1 MEALQHFKVRKSVAH
16 LHGEWCEAKQSEK
29 NVPCVLSSCLDVW
42 SLASVPMSPSSANIC
57 PDPSPA
63 VSGLAIVMWPIGHNL
78 CDPVFCSQATSIIWV
93 WHRVFIIS
101 PIVTPPSYW
110 PQICVYLFGSNLTPS
125 IGSHCVYIPFLQ
137 VTKKNNSQP
146 STVRKFNRVWVI
158 LLLSVRDNTVAMLVS
173 LADNP
178 ILFSASINTDYRC
191 PIPRLGL
198 TSSLQTDNLILHVHT

>member
-1 MEALQHFKVRKSVAH
+1 MAN
-16 LHGEWCEAKQSEK
+16 GAKPNSREK

-42 SLASVPMSPSSANIC
+42 SLAWVPMSPSSANIC
-57 PDPSPA
+57 PDPSVRAGHCDVTNWTQFVWSRVLFPGHIHHLSLTQSIHNIA
-63 VSGLAIVMWPIGHNL
+63 HCYPTQLLATDMCLFVRIEFNSINRLAL
-78 CDPVFCSQATSIIWV
+78 CVHSLS
-93 WHRVFIIS
+93 S
-101 PIVTPPSYW
+101 SY
-110 PQICVYLFGSNLTPS
+110 
-125 IGSHCVYIPFLQ
+125 
-137 VTKKNNSQP
+137 KKKYSQP

-158 LLLSVRDNTVAMLVS
+158 LLLLLSVRDNTVAMLVS